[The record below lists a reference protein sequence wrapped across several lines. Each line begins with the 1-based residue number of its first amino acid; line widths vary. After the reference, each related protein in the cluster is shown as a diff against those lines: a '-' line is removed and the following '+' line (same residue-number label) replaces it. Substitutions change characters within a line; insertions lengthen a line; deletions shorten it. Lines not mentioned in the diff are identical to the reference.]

1 MSCNKIKFISTNVR
15 VIKNSDKR
23 IKISEYFNTLKTQWI
38 LTECYSLNKRIPVKK
53 MKKEE

>member
-1 MSCNKIKFISTNVR
+1 MSCNKIKFISTNVP